1 MEFEMMRN
9 GSPLMIV
16 EDNETDVMCLKKAFE
31 KSGVGK
37 AIITAS
43 NGEEALAY
51 LKGDQPKQDLRI
63 PNLIL
68 LDLNMPIMNGFEFLD
83 AVKSDARLKAI
94 PVVVLTSSTSS
105 MDMNDSYNNSVAG
118 YIEKPMDPEAYL
130 DIVRVLDQ
138 YWSLSYLPTIN

>member
-1 MEFEMMRN
+1 MMRN
-9 GSPLMIV
+9 GSPLLIV

-31 KSGVGK
+31 KTGIGK

-51 LKGDQPKQDLRI
+51 LRGDLPGDGRI

-68 LDLNMPIMNGFEFLD
+68 LDLNMPVMNGFEFLKV
-83 AVKSDARLKAI
+83 VKSDARLKAI

-105 MDMNDSYNNSVAG
+105 MDMNDSYCNSVAG
-118 YIEKPMDPEAYL
+118 YIEKPMDPEEYL
-130 DIVRVLDQ
+130 NIVRVLDQ

>member
-1 MEFEMMRN
+1 MRN
-9 GSPLMIV
+9 GNPLLII
-16 EDNETDVMCLKKAFE
+16 EDNETDIMCLKKAFE
-31 KSGVGK
+31 KSGIGK
-37 AIITAS
+37 TIITAS

-51 LKGDQPKQDLRI
+51 LKGDMPEQDLRI

-68 LDLNMPIMNGFEFLD
+68 LDLNMPIMNGFEFLE

>member
-1 MEFEMMRN
+1 MMRN
-9 GSPLMIV
+9 GSPLLIV
-16 EDNETDVMCLKKAFE
+16 EDNETDVLCLKKAFE
-31 KSGVGK
+31 KSGIGK
-37 AIITAS
+37 PIITAS

-51 LKGDQPKQDLRI
+51 LKGDLPDQDLRV

-68 LDLNMPIMNGFEFLD
+68 LDLNMPIMNGFEFLEV
-83 AVKSDARLKAI
+83 VKSDDRLKSI

-118 YIEKPMDPEAYL
+118 YIEKPMDPADYL
-130 DIVRVLDQ
+130 NIVSVLDQ